1 MNSDDIKRSIRRLKG
16 LEWIGSKAKENDE
29 ATNIAVRSLI
39 GIENSISDI
48 KEEINKYKRRNTQTP
63 YEIGVQIGM
72 ENALKILYKNLDY
85 KDDEKS
91 T

>member
-1 MNSDDIKRSIRRLKG
+1 MNSDDIKRSIGRLKG
-16 LEWIGSKAKENDE
+16 LEWIGSKAKENDK
-29 ATNIAVRSLI
+29 ATNIAVRALT
-39 GIENSISDI
+39 GVEDSISDI

-63 YEIGVQIGM
+63 YEIGVQVGI
-72 ENALKILYKNLDY
+72 ENALKMMYKNLDY